1 MLEKTFV
8 YFNQRENQMLEE
20 NNEMLFTVTAR
31 RLSFRSKIQKLSNN
45 SVKITILIF
54 EGKTTNGLVN

>member
-1 MLEKTFV
+1 
-8 YFNQRENQMLEE
+8 MLEE